1 MDIVF
6 ARPQV
11 LYLLIAVLLVGVIIA
26 NTFRWKER
34 SRNALLDYS
43 LVSVLLA
50 SVSTPRQKIKAVLV
64 VASLFML
71 VVAMAQPQTAGA
83 REVEAQRRA
92 GADIVV
98 VLDVSLSMAAEDV
111 APNRLERAKE
121 EVQLF
126 LSQLEGD
133 RVGMVIYAAN
143 STLRFPLTTDIE
155 AARLL
160 VNTTTIN
167 SAPVPGTEQ
176 AKGIRLA
183 TGILKQSETKDRF
196 ILLISDGEN
205 HSGDPMQAVQDAKED
220 GITIHTLGVGARN
233 GVPIP
238 VADERGRVS
247 YKKDATGATVI
258 SRLDEGMLSRIS
270 SASGGN
276 YINLG
281 SSQNAAQR
289 IYRGMAK
296 TDSPQD
302 KLVGTSGQLYQVV
315 AFIALL
321 LLFFE
326 PLVSESR
333 SKILDPSVRRAENE

>member
-6 ARPQV
+6 ARPQL
-11 LYLLIAVLLVGVIIA
+11 LYLIMVALLIAVIIA

-50 SVSTPRQKIKAVLV
+50 SVSAPRQKIKALLV

-83 REVEAQRRA
+83 RETEQQRRV

-98 VLDVSLSMAAEDV
+98 VLDVSLSMAAEDI
-111 APNRLERAKE
+111 APNRLERAKGE
-121 EVQLF
+121 LHSF

-133 RVGMVIYAAN
+133 RVGMIVLAGN
-143 STLRFPLTTDIE
+143 GSLRFPLTTDLE

-160 VNTTTIN
+160 INTTTIN
-167 SAPVPGTEQ
+167 SAPVAGTELAQ
-176 AKGIRLA
+176 GIRLA
-183 TGILKQSETKDRF
+183 TGILKQSETKDRY

-205 HSGDPMQAVQDAKED
+205 QRGEPVQEALAAKEE
-220 GITIHTLGVGARN
+220 GIAVHTLGVGGREGA
-233 GVPIP
+233 PLP
-238 VADERGRVS
+238 VMDERGRVS
-247 YKKDATGATVI
+247 YKKDAAGATVI
-258 SRLDEGMLSRIS
+258 SRLDEGLLSRIS
-270 SASGGN
+270 SASDGN

-296 TDSPQD
+296 TDSNSQD
-302 KLVGTSGQLYQVV
+302 NLAGTSGQLYQVV

-321 LLFFE
+321 LLFSE

-333 SKILDPSVRRAENE
+333 KQSL